1 MSERY
6 SPDTHPNQIKEQTN
20 DKQYLELYNAAQRCF
35 NLTANRVATTTTTTT
50 TTITTTT
57 T

>member
-35 NLTANRVATTTTTTT
+35 TTSQSKPGGLN
-50 TTITTTT
+50 
-57 T
+57 

>member
-35 NLTANRVATTTTTTT
+35 NLPEQTGWPELN
-50 TTITTTT
+50 
-57 T
+57 